1 MQATQ
6 PNAAR
11 RRLEWRCRRGTKEL
25 DLLLEAFMR
34 HQYDHLDAHER
45 RWFDR
50 LLQCTDAQ
58 LQDWLCAGASP
69 DDEGIARIVQR
80 ILSAD

>member
-1 MQATQ
+1 
-6 PNAAR
+6 
-11 RRLEWRCRRGTKEL
+11 
-25 DLLLEAFMR
+25 MR